1 MAAIAISLAVF
12 VLAWAGLWLGAWLAP
27 RLPRDHLSND
37 ARNSA
42 QTGINMMSTL
52 AALVLGFMIT
62 SARSS
67 FDRATDDVVAVS
79 TSIVMLDRALSGFGD
94 EARPARD
101 QLRAFLQRATNR
113 VTPDGNIRKV
123 VFRVPLT
130 NLSLLTQL
138 QQSILALKPANDAQR
153 WFQARALVLSGEL
166 SRERVVTSEQSVQS
180 VPTVLLIVVAAW
192 VFLIFVGLGAFSVH
206 NRSVRVVLVCSA
218 LAFAGSVFLILE
230 FETPYSGIIRVS
242 GQPLL
247 NAAEEL
253 AR

>member
-1 MAAIAISLAVF
+1 MAAILISLAVF

-27 RLPRDHLSND
+27 RLPQEHLSND

-42 QTGINMMSTL
+42 QIGISMMSTL

-67 FDRATDDVVAVS
+67 FDRATDDIVSVS
-79 TSIVMLDRALSGFGD
+79 TSIVMLDRALSGYGA
-94 EARPARD
+94 EARPVRD
-101 QLRAFLQRATNR
+101 ELRTFLERATR
-113 VTPDGNIRKV
+113 RIAPDGYVKEV

-138 QQSILALKPANDAQR
+138 QQSILDLKPANDAQR
-153 WFQARALVLSGEL
+153 WFQQRALALSGDL
-166 SRERVVTSEQSVQS
+166 SRERVVTSEQSEQS
-180 VPTVLLIVVAAW
+180 VPVLLLVVVAAW
-192 VFLIFVGLGAFSVH
+192 VFLIFIGLGAFSVH

-218 LAFAGSVFLILE
+218 LAFAGSIFLILE
-230 FETPYSGIIRVS
+230 FETPYSGVIRVS

>member
-1 MAAIAISLAVF
+1 MAAIAISLGVF
-12 VLAWAGLWLGAWLAP
+12 VLAWVGLWLGAWLAP
-27 RLPRDHLSND
+27 RLPQEHLSND

-42 QTGINMMSTL
+42 QIGIGMMSTL

-79 TSIVMLDRALSGFGD
+79 TSIVMLDRALSGYGD
-94 EARPARD
+94 EARPVRD
-101 QLRAFLQRATNR
+101 QLRTFLERATGR
-113 VTPDGNIRKV
+113 VAADGSVKEV

-138 QQSILALKPANDAQR
+138 QQSILALKPANDAQH
-153 WFQARALVLSGEL
+153 WFQARALTLSGEL
-166 SRERVVTSEQSVQS
+166 SRERVITSEQSVQS
-180 VPTVLLIVVAAW
+180 VPVLLLVVVAAW
-192 VFLIFVGLGAFSVH
+192 VFLIFIGLGAFSVH